1 MKTEYR
7 LISLLFLEEKEM
19 NKQFNIPSV
28 LSYERK
34 LAPSDGCL
42 YGTVWERRNDEHAQT
57 SLEIKEKSVR
67 GTISNRLT
75 EGQLKKQL
83 SVENANPQTVDA
95 CFLGKEQDTL
105 RLHFT
110 LKIVPM
116 TGKPSACNDKEFQDN
131 YLQKVENYIKTY
143 KFEELANRYAWNIAN
158 ARFLWRN
165 RVGAEKIEVRV
176 SYDSEIPMVFD
187 TDKFKLDSFNL
198 GNIDDKGHEDD
209 FKKLAGEIART
220 LCGERHYLMLNIDAY
235 SLVGKMQEVY
245 PSEELLLD
253 KEKSEKS
260 KVLYEVKGQA
270 AIHSQKIGNAL
281 RTIDTWYKEDKDES
295 PPISVEAYG
304 SVTVEGK
311 AYRLPKW
318 KNDFYTLFDKYFS
331 SDDGETGL
339 KDQQKH
345 YVLAMLIRGG
355 VFGKQS
361 DSGKAKKSGK
371 KKDSSSSNEED
382 TLDNSSFSLGDNVE

>member
-1 MKTEYR
+1 
-7 LISLLFLEEKEM
+7 M

-34 LAPSDGCL
+34 LAPSDGYL
-42 YGTVWERRNDEHAQT
+42 YGTVWEKRDDERAQT
-57 SLEIKEKSVR
+57 SLELKEKSVR
-67 GTISNRLT
+67 GTISNRLSRA
-75 EGQLKKQL
+75 ELEKQL
-83 SVENANPQTVDA
+83 SPKNANPQTVDA

-110 LKIVPM
+110 LKILPM

-176 SYDSEIPMVFD
+176 SYDGAAPIIFD
-187 TDKFKLDSFNL
+187 SSRFTLNSFNL
-198 GNIDDKGHEDD
+198 GDIDDKTHKDNFE
-209 FKKLAGEIART
+209 KLAGEIART
-220 LCGERHYLMLNIDAY
+220 LRGERPYLMLNIDAH
-235 SLVGKMQEVY
+235 SLVGKMQEFY
-245 PSEELLLD
+245 PSEEMLLD
-253 KEKSEKS
+253 KPKKSEKS

-281 RTIDTWYKEDKDES
+281 RTIDTWYAGEEEVS
-295 PPISVEAYG
+295 PISVEVYG
-304 SVTVEGK
+304 SVTVEGAVHRPHK
-311 AYRLPKW
+311 

-331 SDDGETGL
+331 SEDGETKL
-339 KDQQKH
+339 TDEQKH
-345 YVLAMLIRGG
+345 YVVAMLIRGG
-355 VFGKQS
+355 VFGKQNN
-361 DSGKAKKSGK
+361 SGKAKKSGK